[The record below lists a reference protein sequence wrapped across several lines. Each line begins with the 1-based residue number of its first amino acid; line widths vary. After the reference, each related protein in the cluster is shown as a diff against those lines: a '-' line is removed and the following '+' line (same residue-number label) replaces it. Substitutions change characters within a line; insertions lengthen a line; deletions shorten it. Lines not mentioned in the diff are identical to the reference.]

1 MKQETK
7 EGVAI
12 SGDTYR
18 TLLLVA
24 LLGVDVGEKRLA
36 EEIVEGLIE
45 LRPDLPHAQ
54 VSLAIAKVRAG
65 FTEDGVSHLERTLG
79 QFPDNQMCKAM
90 LGVFMRSLGRPGWQA
105 LLEAVIE
112 DGRDECAIE
121 FACTALGRQKAVDE
135 ITPPAEGTHTV
146 WA

>member
-7 EGVAI
+7 AGVAI

-24 LLGVDVGEKRLA
+24 LLGVDIGDKRLG

-54 VSLAIAKVRAG
+54 VSLAIAQVRAG
-65 FTEDGVSHLERTLG
+65 FTEEGVSHLERTLS

-90 LGVFMRSLGRPGWQA
+90 LGVFMRTLGRPGWQT

-121 FACTALGRQKAVDE
+121 FVCTALGRQKAVNGV
-135 ITPPAEGTHTV
+135 TPQAEGTHTL

>member
-1 MKQETK
+1 MKHETMG
-7 EGVAI
+7 GVAI
-12 SGDTYR
+12 SGDAYR

-24 LLGVDVGEKRLA
+24 LLGVDIGENRLG
-36 EEIVEGLIE
+36 EEIVEALIE

-65 FTEDGVSHLERTLG
+65 ATEDGVSHLQRTLS

-105 LLEAVIE
+105 LLEAVID

-121 FACTALGRQKAVDE
+121 FACTALGREKAVSSV
-135 ITPPAEGTHTV
+135 TLQAESTHAL